1 MYPPW
6 LHWWSGQTPPPA
18 PHPPRFWAKRLCGKM
33 SLQSARSEERL
44 LLRCLRRAPTSA
56 GLFSSDF
63 ILRERSRGE
72 CPRVM
77 MIQWKLKFVSRAAPS
92 ASSCYV
98 SPSERSWTRTAGFV
112 QPQVL
117 PVPCLAAPD
126 LSTGLPD
133 TDSSLAPVM
142 DVFKSR
148 LLGISVAVAHGVFS
162 GSLNIL
168 LKFLISNYH
177 FGFLTLIQFLTSSTA
192 MVTLETL
199 RRLGKVEIPPFSLQL
214 AKVTSVTGSLQK
226 VSLFTLFI

>member
-1 MYPPW
+1 MERVNTAPC
-6 LHWWSGQTPPPA
+6 PPPPTVLSQEALRQNVITECALRGEAAAALFA
-18 PHPPRFWAKRLCGKM
+18 P
-33 SLQSARSEERL
+33 RSHFCR
-44 LLRCLRRAPTSA
+44 T
-56 GLFSSDF
+56 FSSDF
-63 ILRERSRGE
+63 IIRERSRGE

-77 MIQWKLKFVSRAAPS
+77 MIQWKLKFVSRAAPTPS

-117 PVPCLAAPD
+117 PLPRLAAPN